1 MYVCLNS
8 HMNEQL
14 DFALSFARDAGKII
28 KDNFQL
34 GMVKTWKEDDT
45 PVTVTDETIN
55 RNLIEAVKAKFPTY
69 AVLGE
74 EESYTPENPE
84 MTWVCDPVDGTWPF
98 SSGIPLATFSL
109 GLVGPEGA
117 PVLGV
122 VYDPFTDRLLSAV
135 KGEGAYMGEQKL
147 SVSKKDSL
155 KSALLDLDVWPQRI
169 QLANRS
175 LREDLLDLGAIPIS
189 LCAVIYASYLVALGE
204 VDGVVFNVE
213 KPEDIAAAKVI
224 IEEAGGKVTD
234 LDGNEQSYLKA
245 TNGAVLSNGLIHDKL
260 IELLHS

>member
-1 MYVCLNS
+1 MDQ
-8 HMNEQL
+8 QL
-14 DFALSFARDAGKII
+14 QFALNFARDAGKII
-28 KDNFQL
+28 RDNFQL
-34 GMVKTWKEDDT
+34 GMDKTWKEDDT

-55 RNLIEAVKAKFPTY
+55 RNLIEAVKEKFSTY

-74 EESYTPENPE
+74 EESYTLDNPE

-98 SSGIPLATFSL
+98 SSGIPLTTFSL
-109 GLVGPEGA
+109 GLVDPEGNS
-117 PVLGV
+117 VLGV
-122 VYDPFTDRLLSAV
+122 IYDPFTDRLLHAA
-135 KGEGAYMGEQKL
+135 KGQGAYMGEQKL
-147 SVSKKDSL
+147 SVSTKDTL
-155 KSALLDLDVWPQRI
+155 NQALLDLDVWPDRI

-175 LREDLLDLGAIPIS
+175 LREDLLDLGARPLS
-189 LCAVIYASYLVALGE
+189 LCAVIYAAYLVALGE

-245 TNGAVLSNGLIHDKL
+245 TNGAVLSNGLIHGKL
-260 IELLHS
+260 IEIINKVQSSK